1 MTWYAPPEPSWDV
14 CWDFKKAYAPQ
25 KGGKGSGKGGKSWK
39 SWGWEEQSYAPPPW
53 WGGGYQAQAPMPYG
67 AQMMM
72 PPWMM
77 QGAPVGGPV
86 ARTPL
91 TLPQQKGQ
99 NKEEPVLPAFLEKR
113 FAERRGASNQQQY
126 NPETFVQPPPEKEYE
141 GSLKSISAKHGYGFI
156 VCDET
161 NRIYGRD
168 VYLPKDAVPE
178 GVKAL
183 DRLRFSLAL
192 SAKGHPQARNVTVT
206 FIAPVEESKES
217 KEAEEADESKRPEA

>member
-1 MTWYAPPEPSWDV
+1 MTWYAPPEPNWDT
-14 CWDFKKAYAPQ
+14 CWDFTKPAAP
-25 KGGKGSGKGGKSWK
+25 KGGKGGGKGGGKNWK
-39 SWGWEEQSYAPPPW
+39 SWGWEEQSYAQPPW
-53 WGGGYQAQAPMPYG
+53 WGGGYQQPAPFGQP
-67 AQMMM
+67 MMM
-72 PPWMM
+72 PWMM
-77 QGAPVGGPV
+77 QGAPGGGPQ

-91 TLPQQKGQ
+91 TMPKGPS
-99 NKEEPVLPAFLEKR
+99 KDSGEPVLPAFLEKR
-113 FAERRGASNQQQY
+113 FAERRGASNQY
-126 NPETFVQPPPEKEYE
+126 NPAEVYQPPPEKEYE

-183 DRLRFSLAL
+183 DRLRFNLAL

-206 FIAPVEESKES
+206 SIAPVEAS
-217 KEAEEADESKRPEA
+217 KEAEDAKESEEAEESKRPQA